1 MSLIL
6 FKLYKKNKLLLI
18 FLISS
23 LIISSINLEVQKKFF
38 GKYLF
43 NDDGTSYHGFLR
55 YPPETRIWQEAYE
68 FKNEIGFGIV
78 KDKEFKYHFLPAIN
92 LGVIGK
98 LFDLKFFTPNNKVDI
113 TGINYFLIIQIIF
126 YYFSV
131 TLFYIKLLKINLDK
145 NVVNI
150 CVFFLLFEPTINQY
164 NVSIFGETIL
174 FSLLLIIFSIL
185 IELPK
190 KNLGYFFFGLLL
202 GLCYLQRSIAMLII
216 FAPIIVIFFR
226 ATDKLILKIF
236 YLSAS
241 YILIFLLLGFMN
253 HNRSGIFYF
262 LPTSTKDN
270 LYDYLIPKVIGY
282 EENISQEKAS
292 VILNKKKEVFIEI
305 NNLKMDSEKDRFE
318 MYNWQKNESIKY
330 LIDNKMSALIV
341 ISKASIHSML
351 LNPTEMIFNRMEGKD
366 YYKSTLHMETIKYRI
381 FYSLIIYT
389 LILAGF
395 IQSIRQKIILPHII
409 FLVGLS
415 LFSVSS
421 WSGYTRYFVPT
432 FLSLCLY
439 FSIGVNFLGNL
450 IYKKG
455 FYKKC

>member
-1 MSLIL
+1 MII
-6 FKLYKKNKLLLI
+6 KPLYKK
-18 FLISS
+18 
-23 LIISSINLEVQKKFF
+23 
-38 GKYLF
+38 
-43 NDDGTSYHGFLR
+43 D
-55 YPPETRIWQEAYE
+55 
-68 FKNEIGFGIV
+68 
-78 KDKEFKYHFLPAIN
+78 
-92 LGVIGK
+92 
-98 LFDLKFFTPNNKVDI
+98 
-113 TGINYFLIIQIIF
+113 
-126 YYFSV
+126 
-131 TLFYIKLLKINLDK
+131 
-145 NVVNI
+145 
-150 CVFFLLFEPTINQY
+150 

-292 VILNKKKEVFIEI
+292 VILNKKKEAFIEI

-351 LNPTEMIFNRMEGKD
+351 LNP
-366 YYKSTLHMETIKYRI
+366 
-381 FYSLIIYT
+381 
-389 LILAGF
+389 
-395 IQSIRQKIILPHII
+395 
-409 FLVGLS
+409 
-415 LFSVSS
+415 
-421 WSGYTRYFVPT
+421 
-432 FLSLCLY
+432 
-439 FSIGVNFLGNL
+439 
-450 IYKKG
+450 
-455 FYKKC
+455 